1 MYFNFQYNK
10 LLYKNLNT
18 FTFDFM
24 YRLLSVLALV
34 FCLQE
39 ISTCQTLQTYTIYLG
54 DTINA
59 TNTLG
64 QKQGRWIYFGYD
76 RKGIKYDNYKE
87 NQIIEEGFFKA
98 DKKIGVWKTYHNNSK
113 VQSEIFYTKNQPN
126 QYAKFYHFDGYLI
139 AEGPSKNDQF
149 INEYFIYDAKGN
161 KFEKLTSKK
170 NNYAHLNF
178 KGKVELF
185 GKRIDN
191 VTILVLRNGYET
203 QELSNNIDG
212 SFQLNLELNF
222 DYTIYF
228 SKKDHGT
235 QSVLIN
241 TDVQNISDTSIYQ
254 INNWNIQL
262 SDNFAKSLGSNFLG
276 LIMNKPSGK
285 LYFDKKKRKF
295 TSDGAYHSFFN
306 KQLRGIKK
314 SSKFLLNQVA
324 QDNKRLEL
332 ENLRI
337 ESEKKMNEINL
348 LRQTQELKEVEIK
361 KKEAEILTQKLEQE
375 KNIKDL
381 SIAQQ
386 EKIIRDLE
394 YEQQQVLLE
403 KKMLETQQK
412 TKEIEHLAIL
422 KKIQELEIKEK
433 KSELAKTNENLALS
447 VAENKKRQV
456 ELELSKRE
464 QLIKEN
470 ELKQKMFYVY
480 ILIAGLFLT
489 ILFGF
494 FIFRSFQQKK
504 KANILLEKQSN
515 EILAQQSEL
524 EQKNQVIEQKN
535 IETEQ
540 SIQYAK
546 RIQNAILPPI
556 EEISA
561 YLKNCF
567 ILYKSKDIVSG
578 DFYFFSDKHAKDGKI
593 HIASVDCTGHGVPG
607 AFMSVIGHEK
617 LKEAVHNTS
626 EPGKIL
632 SALNRSVKSAL
643 RQSSESSESNRD
655 GMDLSICSI
664 STQPTNNL
672 YTISYS
678 GANRPLWI
686 VRKNS
691 TEIEEIKATKI
702 AIGGFT
708 EDNQEFEQHEL
719 TLEKGDTIYMFSDG
733 YVDQFGGQKK
743 KKLMTVKFKDL
754 ILSIQHLSLKEQKD
768 YLDKFITE
776 WMDGLEQIDDILVMG
791 IKL

>member
-1 MYFNFQYNK
+1 MKKFLFIAVCVF
-10 LLYKNLNT
+10 LMI
-18 FTFDFM
+18 DFAQ
-24 YRLLSVLALV
+24 S
-34 FCLQE
+34 Q
-39 ISTCQTLQTYTIYLG
+39 ILQTYFLYLG

-59 TNTLG
+59 TDINN
-64 QKQGRWIYFGYD
+64 QKQGRWIFLGKD
-76 RKGIKYDNYKE
+76 RKEAQYNEYNE
-87 NQIIEEGFFKA
+87 NQIIEEGFYQ
-98 DKKIGVWKTYHNNSK
+98 DNNPIGTWKTYHSNSK
-113 VQSEIFYTKNQPN
+113 IQSEIIYKPDEPT

-139 AEGPSKNDQF
+139 AEGNTKNREFVDD
-149 INEYFIYDAKGN
+149 YFIYDSKGN
-161 KFEKLTSKK
+161 KFKKSALKANEYAKLI
-170 NNYAHLNF
+170 L

-185 GKRIDN
+185 GKSLAN
-191 VTILVLRNGYET
+191 VTISVVRNGFET
-203 QELSNNIDG
+203 KEFTNNTDG

-222 DYTIYF
+222 DYIVYF
-228 SKKDHGT
+228 SKENYST
-235 QSVLIN
+235 QSILVN
-241 TDVQNISDTSIYQ
+241 TDVYNISDTNVYQ
-254 INNWNIQL
+254 INNWEVKFY
-262 SDNFAKSLGSNFLG
+262 DNFTKSLGTDIAKSLGSEFISL
-276 LIMNKPSGK
+276 LMNKPAGK
-285 LYFDKKKRKF
+285 VYFKKQNGKF
-295 TSDGAYHSFFN
+295 TSDGKYRTFIN
-306 KQLRGIKK
+306 KQVKGIKK

-324 QDNKRLEL
+324 VDNKRLEL
-332 ENLRI
+332 ENLKI
-337 ESEKKMNEINL
+337 ESEKKMNEIVM
-348 LRQTQELKEVEIK
+348 LRQTQELKEAEIR

-394 YEQQQVLLE
+394 FDQQKVVLE
-403 KKMLETQQK
+403 KQKLEAEKK

-422 KKIQELEIKEK
+422 KKIQELELKEK
-433 KSELAKTNENLALS
+433 QNALNKTNQDLELS
-447 VAENKKRQV
+447 VAENVKRGE
-456 ELELSKRE
+456 ELNLAKRE
-464 QLIKEN
+464 KAIKEQ
-470 ELKQKMFYVY
+470 ELQQKMFYFY
-480 ILIAGLFLT
+480 ILIGGLFLVC
-489 ILFGF
+489 LFAF
-494 FIFRSFQQKK
+494 FVVRSLRQKK

-524 EQKNQVIEQKN
+524 EYKNKEIEQKN

-546 RIQNAILPPI
+546 RIQNAILPPH

-561 YLKNCF
+561 YLNDCF

-578 DFYFFSDKHAKDGKI
+578 DFYFFSDKHAEDGRI

-617 LKEAVHNTS
+617 LKAAVHVSS

-632 SALNRSVKSAL
+632 AELNRGVKSAL
-643 RQSSESSESNRD
+643 RQSSESAESNRD

-664 STQPTNNL
+664 STLATDNKHC
-672 YTISYS
+672 ISYS

-686 VRKNS
+686 VRKNA
-691 TEIEEIKATKI
+691 EVIEEIKATKI

-754 ILSIQHLSLKEQKD
+754 ILGIQHLSIKEQKD
-768 YLDKFITE
+768 YLDNFIVE
-776 WMDGLEQIDDILVMG
+776 WMDGLEQIDDILVIG